1 MGVDRVEWNGL
12 IVKNVDEWPLDSA
25 SFHWYRRKFSN
36 PLWCCR
42 EKFGEIT
49 RIYKNSFCNIPEMIM
64 TNGLTTKSAAS
75 VYSKLYKSI
84 LERVLSDMFRD
95 SNRSIYW
102 QLSKIHLHMNHGDV
116 LKITKTKAVFD
127 QIIKIYLKSKPF
139 CWCILKNLYTFHS
152 SILTTWTWL

>member
-1 MGVDRVEWNGL
+1 
-12 IVKNVDEWPLDSA
+12 
-25 SFHWYRRKFSN
+25 
-36 PLWCCR
+36 
-42 EKFGEIT
+42 
-49 RIYKNSFCNIPEMIM
+49 MIM

-139 CWCILKNLYTFHS
+139 C
-152 SILTTWTWL
+152 